1 MSTIKSNASLPLAVG
16 SVVRWFAI
24 AGLVASTTFICLSLI
39 SYVVAKGH
47 AQSTTEVIN
56 SWNGIGGSLGQLQ
69 VPSHIPIDFKSVL
82 SAVKLWPVGAKI
94 TKLRLEPAA
103 PLGGDDNV
111 ATTSRH
117 HSQEYRYE
125 NRQPFHISPQATCT
139 FPDRVRS
146 AYEQGRL
153 EEIVSMRPE

>member
-1 MSTIKSNASLPLAVG
+1 MVARAKAGTPTAVYVCPTLRMVPLKSKSRNPNSPIG
-16 SVVRWFAI
+16 AI
-24 AGLVASTTFICLSLI
+24 AVRVATG
-39 SYVVAKGH
+39 VPDVP
-47 AQSTTEVIN
+47 EPVRRV

-139 FPDRVRS
+139 FPVRS

-153 EEIVSMRPE
+153 EEIVSMRSE